1 MIIFLDTNIIGKLS
15 NPNGITQAL
24 ECQAWFE
31 RLLVRGV
38 YFTSSELCFYELK
51 RSLIIE
57 LNRGGTNR
65 GIERLNDLRMFVDVL
80 PVDRLV
86 SDIAAEIWAVARSQ
100 GTPTADRKNLDI
112 DIIIAA
118 HWQLL
123 SQQFPGREVVISTTN
138 IKHLVL
144 FANAREWESITY

>member
-15 NPNGITQAL
+15 NPNRIPEAL
-24 ECQAWFE
+24 ECQGWFE
-31 RLLVRGV
+31 RLLTRGA

-51 RSLIIE
+51 RSLI
-57 LNRGGTNR
+57 LAHSAGGTNR

-80 PVDRLV
+80 PIDRSV
-86 SDIAAEIWAVARSQ
+86 SDLAAQIWANTKSQ
-100 GTPTADRKNLDI
+100 GTPTADRQNLDI
-112 DIIIAA
+112 DLIIAA

-138 IKHLVL
+138 IKHLAL
-144 FANAREWESITY
+144 FANAQEWQNINY